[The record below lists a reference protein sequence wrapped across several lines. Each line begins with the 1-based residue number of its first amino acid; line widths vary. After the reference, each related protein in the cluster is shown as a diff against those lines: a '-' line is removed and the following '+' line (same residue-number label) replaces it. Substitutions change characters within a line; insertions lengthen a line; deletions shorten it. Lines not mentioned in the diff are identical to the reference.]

1 MSKEQHAP
9 QGFSGITIQKD
20 FIRATIEHKYLA
32 SYISNS
38 FKEIIAEV
46 AIDIKQ
52 AQTIDAVFEKA
63 GKYDGIMGYEDR
75 RYERTIYH
83 EYRNRMKAPDK
94 STDGDI
100 LMDLKKQ
107 VAFDTAKAKLIK
119 QNEDERW
126 KKPTEIILKSAKLC
140 KDLIPLKQRFE
151 VSPDPKYL

>member
-1 MSKEQHAP
+1 
-9 QGFSGITIQKD
+9 
-20 FIRATIEHKYLA
+20 
-32 SYISNS
+32 
-38 FKEIIAEV
+38 
-46 AIDIKQ
+46 
-52 AQTIDAVFEKA
+52 
-63 GKYDGIMGYEDR
+63 
-75 RYERTIYH
+75 
-83 EYRNRMKAPDK
+83 MKAPDK